1 MLSNRSPQGN
11 HLQCGPYRLNL
22 GEQARPLVMGILNVT
37 PDSFSD
43 GGDFSEPAQALR
55 HAEQMLHDGADLIDI
70 GAESTRPGAAALSE
84 DQEWTRLAPLLPALI
99 KMGVPI
105 SVDTYRPATMR
116 RAIDAGCD
124 MINCVA
130 GFRMPGAIEAVAQSH
145 AGLCVMHMQGEPQ
158 FMQANPF
165 YNNVTHEVL
174 AFLRARVEALMHAG
188 VVLERI
194 VLDPGYG
201 FGKTAEHNLQL
212 LKHQRDL
219 LGLGLPILAG
229 LSRKNTLGLIVN
241 RASKERVAASV
252 AAALFAAQ
260 QGARILRVHD
270 VAETVDALK
279 VWRACE
285 AGTMQVA

>member
-1 MLSNRSPQGN
+1 
-11 HLQCGPYRLNL
+11 
-22 GEQARPLVMGILNVT
+22 MGILNVT

-43 GGDFSEPAQALR
+43 GGSFIEPAQALR
-55 HAEQMLHDGADLIDI
+55 HAEQMMRDGVDLIDI

-84 DQEWTRLAPLLPALI
+84 DQEWARLAPLMPELI

-105 SVDTYRPATMR
+105 SVDTYRPQTMR

-130 GFRMPGAIEAVAQSH
+130 GFRMPGAIETVVQSN

-158 FMQANPF
+158 SMQANPA
-165 YNNVTHEVL
+165 YDNVTHEVL
-174 AFLRARVEALMHAG
+174 AFLRARVEALTQTGIAQ
-188 VVLERI
+188 ERI

-241 RASKERVAASV
+241 RPAKDRVAASV
-252 AAALFAAQ
+252 AAALFAALH
-260 QGARILRVHD
+260 GARILRVHD
-270 VAETVDALK
+270 VAETVDAIK

-285 AGTMQVA
+285 AGTIEEI